1 MAQSRR
7 CARVAGFVAVL
18 FMASACASLRPQS
31 QVTAQ
36 PTPTIIGAAKPAAT
50 LTAISALQ
58 VTATPTSTPLQSV
71 NEDSLVVV
79 AWSLAAV
86 LVVLVAVIVWRRG
99 GPHDPDQTDGH

>member
-18 FMASACASLRPQS
+18 FMASACASQI
-31 QVTAQ
+31 TAQ

>member
-7 CARVAGFVAVL
+7 CARVAGFAAVL
-18 FMASACASLRPQS
+18 FMASACAS

-99 GPHDPDQTDGH
+99 GPHDPDQPEGR